1 MASKLTYYIMSQRF
15 QDVVG
20 RAIEQ
25 AVARTRAAGL
35 TPAGDPIIQP
45 SARPTTTV
53 IVEAVPPAKPER
65 KIAATPRRG
74 NSSDDPNVG

>member
-1 MASKLTYYIMSQRF
+1 MASKLTDYIMSQRF

-20 RAIEQ
+20 RAIAQ

-35 TPAGDPIIQP
+35 TPAGDPTIQP
-45 SARPTTTV
+45 SSRPTTV
-53 IVEAVPPAKPER
+53 IVEAVPLAKPER

-74 NSSDDPNVG
+74 HSSDDLNIG

>member
-35 TPAGDPIIQP
+35 TPAGDPTIQP

-53 IVEAVPPAKPER
+53 IVEAVPLAKPER

-74 NSSDDPNVG
+74 HSSDDPNVG

>member
-1 MASKLTYYIMSQRF
+1 MASKLIHYIMSKRF

-20 RAIEQ
+20 RGIEQ

-35 TPAGDPIIQP
+35 TPAGDPTIQP

-74 NSSDDPNVG
+74 HSSDDPNVG

>member
-35 TPAGDPIIQP
+35 TPAGDPTIQP

-53 IVEAVPPAKPER
+53 IVTVPLAKPER
-65 KIAATPRRG
+65 RIAATPRRG
-74 NSSDDPNVG
+74 HSSDDPNVG